1 MNVTRERITD
11 GLRVLLAA
19 GGPFSALILRYTEMK
34 EDDLNLIIQLVL
46 MVVPP
51 AGAWVWGIYLNSMQK
66 KVEAIASAPAQLQQ
80 EALNKVS
87 DGAKVLIAEAV
98 PGVETVVVKNNANG
112 ELGAIAA
119 SPNHPNIVT
128 AKQNQKDATE
138 GYSPKELS

>member
-1 MNVTRERITD
+1 LNVTRERITD

-119 SPNHPNIVT
+119 SPNHPHIVT

-138 GYSPKELS
+138 GYSPKEQS